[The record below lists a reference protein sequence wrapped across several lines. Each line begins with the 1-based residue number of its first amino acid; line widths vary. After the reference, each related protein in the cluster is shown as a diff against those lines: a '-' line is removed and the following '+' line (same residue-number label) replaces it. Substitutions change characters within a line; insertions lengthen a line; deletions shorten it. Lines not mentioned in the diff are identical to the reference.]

1 MNLAEETVEV
11 LLIIGVTV
19 PLFLLWIVT
28 FVDIARR
35 KDLSLPRKAMWTAV
49 TFFGVYVG
57 IAVYAATRPVPEVLG
72 KGLRSSVPETSATVS
87 TLEKLRTEHAGGSI
101 NDADY
106 LAKKRDLL
114 GLT

>member
-1 MNLAEETVEV
+1 MNIAEDTARV
-11 LLIIGVTV
+11 LVVIGIAI
-19 PLFLLWIVT
+19 PLLLLWIVT

-35 KDLSLPRKAMWTAV
+35 KNLPITRKALWTAV
-49 TFFGVYVG
+49 TFFGAHIG
-57 IAVYAATRPVPEVLG
+57 IAVYYGMRPVPEVLG
-72 KGLRSSVPETSATVS
+72 KGLRPTTPETSATVS
-87 TLEKLRTEHAGGSI
+87 RLETLRADHTAGSI

>member
-1 MNLAEETVEV
+1 MRLAEDTARV
-11 LLIIGVTV
+11 LLVIGIMV

-49 TFFGVYVG
+49 TFFGVYIG
-57 IAVYAATRPVPEVLG
+57 IAVYAAMRPVPEVLG
-72 KGLRSSVPETSATVS
+72 KGIRQTVPETSATVS
-87 TLEKLRTEHAGGSI
+87 TLETLRAEHAGGSI
-101 NDADY
+101 GDADY